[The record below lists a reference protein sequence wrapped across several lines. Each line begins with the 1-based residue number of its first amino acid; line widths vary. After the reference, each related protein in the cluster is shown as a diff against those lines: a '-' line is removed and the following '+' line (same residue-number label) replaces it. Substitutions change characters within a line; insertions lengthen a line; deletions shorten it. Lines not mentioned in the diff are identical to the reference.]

1 MAVPPVQ
8 EIYKRAWWYQG
19 FGPFFYLEGD
29 WVPVGVSAW
38 PESTVGISWAPPS
51 PDVSDEEEEN

>member
-1 MAVPPVQ
+1 MAVPPIQ

-19 FGPFFYLEGD
+19 FGPFFDVGGD